1 MLTTSFRFPLAHF
14 LVGALLST
22 VGHSSDMSGALS
34 GLQLRCCILDEPPIA
49 FIDDR
54 TYANGG
60 VSGIIAQYLREMQ
73 GYLNWSCSSVQHYT
87 GGKQTSFNHFVRMME
102 DCSENGAVRN
112 DPGCTCDIGI
122 SGWFQN
128 HHRFRRVDF
137 LPPFVTDGYEVVFHI
152 SNSEVSGRRMFFIT
166 TFDRLA
172 WVSIFGLMLLFSA
185 IKFFDRKFCPID
197 SFEALEETNPRIQRF
212 VHVLMK
218 YPTLYRFRRALQST
232 FSRMILLPD
241 SDVVENQTANRQWV
255 LNTVISV
262 SGLFLILSYEASMTA
277 SLVQETVSAGFQSI
291 QDFQTCR
298 ISPAEVCLPGGGALE
313 MFWNTS
319 IAIEV
324 CHKQR
329 QPFFASSYD
338 ELFHAVDNRTCKYGL
353 LLESTANAAINS
365 KYCGKLLAAEKPI
378 YSGGLAMVLPKNS
391 NLTDVMSYATLK
403 ITNEVATPGIEQYFA
418 SIPKCSINPE
428 TTLNF
433 RKLRLFFGIALCT
446 GAFLLLLRI
455 INNVWNQAIER
466 RVEDKEQ
473 SKLRDI
479 KTMSSSNCSID
490 ISMSSDYNV

>member
-54 TYANGG
+54 TYANVSLSCSLLFSPVHSSEGMVKLTFTCSTQGG

-73 GYLNWSCSSVQHYT
+73 GYLNWSCSSVQQYT

-232 FSRMILLPD
+232 CKLVI
-241 SDVVENQTANRQWV
+241 TAH
-255 LNTVISV
+255 ISH
-262 SGLFLILSYEASMTA
+262 
-277 SLVQETVSAGFQSI
+277 
-291 QDFQTCR
+291 DH
-298 ISPAEVCLPGGGALE
+298 VCL
-313 MFWNTS
+313 
-319 IAIEV
+319 
-324 CHKQR
+324 R
-329 QPFFASSYD
+329 QVND
-338 ELFHAVDNRTCKYGL
+338 R
-353 LLESTANAAINS
+353 
-365 KYCGKLLAAEKPI
+365 
-378 YSGGLAMVLPKNS
+378 
-391 NLTDVMSYATLK
+391 
-403 ITNEVATPGIEQYFA
+403 
-418 SIPKCSINPE
+418 
-428 TTLNF
+428 
-433 RKLRLFFGIALCT
+433 
-446 GAFLLLLRI
+446 
-455 INNVWNQAIER
+455 
-466 RVEDKEQ
+466 
-473 SKLRDI
+473 
-479 KTMSSSNCSID
+479 
-490 ISMSSDYNV
+490 